1 MSDRTLYTAD
11 WVLPISSAPI
21 RHGAVLVQAGRIAF
35 VGAASAVT
43 VTPGALRTV
52 PLGNAVLL
60 PGLVNAHSHLE
71 LTLLRGF
78 LEGLDFRDWL
88 RTLTTVRR
96 DLMSESVLLDA
107 SREIGRAH
115 V

>member
-43 VTPGALRTV
+43 VTPGAEIDGWVEV
-52 PLGNAVLL
+52 PNDVVQKGDQVAMTQLGM
-60 PGLVNAHSHLE
+60 
-71 LTLLRGF
+71 LTNG
-78 LEGLDFRDWL
+78 
-88 RTLTTVRR
+88 TKVRK
-96 DLMSESVLLDA
+96 
-107 SREIGRAH
+107 
-115 V
+115 